1 MTNYLE
7 LIKTPRSFFK
17 SVKKETISATLKKV
31 TLPLLVFIVVSS
43 IMNNLLFKELFA
55 WLNQVIPFFYISMPI
70 ISVPISLFIMS
81 ALINL
86 SLKILKV
93 KAKFSQTF
101 KSLIYSMVFIFALMI
116 LIQLVI
122 LITPIEITRL
132 IIYAIAGIGIGV
144 WSIILLAIGL
154 SELHKIRVGKAVG
167 AYFLSILLLI
177 VTYIIIVISIIGGI
191 ALLIGLK

>member
-31 TLPLLVFIVVSS
+31 TLPLLVLIVVSS

-55 WLNQVIPFFYISMPI
+55 WLNQVIPFVYIGMPI

-93 KAKFSQTF
+93 KTKFAQTF
-101 KSLIYSMVFIFALMI
+101 KSLIYPMVFIFALMI

-122 LITPIEITRL
+122 LITPIARL
-132 IIYAIAGIGIGV
+132 IIYTIAAIGIGV
-144 WSIILLAIGL
+144 WSVILPAIGL

-177 VTYIIIVISIIGGI
+177 VTYIIVVISIIGGI